1 MCELRGKGIKKW
13 LRVLILHLLSEVW
26 NYAYEVALV
35 FQNDILNA
43 VLPMLECQDEEAQ
56 K

>member
-1 MCELRGKGIKKW
+1 MRELWGESIKKW
-13 LRVLILHLLSEVW
+13 LRVLILHLLSEIW
-26 NYAYEVALV
+26 NYAYEIVLV

-43 VLPMLECQDEEAQ
+43 ILPVLECQDEEAQ